1 MNRRQFIA
9 GLAASTVPMAVVPVS
24 PWQAMIDAEMF
35 ASFPGLPLPYKDP
48 SAVFTDLV
56 NAIQQTE
63 KRIAVDL
70 MNLEAT

>member
-9 GLAASTVPMAVVPVS
+9 GLAASAVPMAVVGTPGRYVL
-24 PWQAMIDAEMF
+24 WRDAGDFE
-35 ASFPGLPLPYKDP
+35 LWRLPYNDP